1 MQSSLS
7 SNFNVILPYIAG
19 STLLINDA
27 VGHKKFKQQTK
38 TRETF
43 LLCRQMLLTQNML
56 YHIVLEFTIK
66 STFAAIIL
74 HFSSNPFFRR

>member
-7 SNFNVILPYIAG
+7 SNLNVILPYIAG
-19 STLLINDA
+19 SSLLINDA

-43 LLCRQMLLTQNML
+43 YAEYVIPYCFIIYNEKYICSNNLIFFLKT
-56 YHIVLEFTIK
+56 VLIY
-66 STFAAIIL
+66 
-74 HFSSNPFFRR
+74 